1 MHADSVQ
8 TWNAYGLVYARLFNC
23 AAASLPWRLLQTYL
37 ESCANIVQ
45 TARPTARS
53 LAALRDV
60 VRSRNPSKST
70 LAHDAV
76 STAVLHKHHL
86 IIRVGAGL
94 IQFVYRSH
102 LRLATEATR
111 NRNAF
116 SPFFRASFSDD
127 GLRIVCRLKQTCTPT
142 GAARKGVM
150 TVTDVMILNYAV
162 GLDVARDVTQCNTQG
177 VWPCKLPIDSL
188 PLQILAISPDLME
201 ALRKQPRRNFPWTV
215 TCSQETHDKKPSIM
229 KVKPKKIAHDHN
241 KIEMS

>member
-1 MHADSVQ
+1 MVRNDTCQCMLTLFKTEMHMDSCMR
-8 TWNAYGLVYARLFNC
+8 AYSTMQQLLCHGYYCELILSL
-23 AAASLPWRLLQTYL
+23 ASTSCRLLF
-37 ESCANIVQ
+37 
-45 TARPTARS
+45 TARPTARP
-53 LAALRDV
+53 LAGNPLRDV

-142 GAARKGVM
+142 GAARKGVT

-201 ALRKQPRRNFPWTV
+201 ALRKQPRRNFP
-215 TCSQETHDKKPSIM
+215 
-229 KVKPKKIAHDHN
+229 
-241 KIEMS
+241 